1 MTQGVPAEQLSDAD
15 LRQELRQLNKKHD
28 DIQREGTDAQKS
40 NHASRS
46 AELEAEFAR
55 RFPQETRDSGPGAA
69 DQG

>member
-15 LRQELRQLNKKHD
+15 LRQELRQLNKKQD
-28 DIQREGTDAQKS
+28 DIRREGTDAQKS

-46 AELEAEFAR
+46 AELGAEFAR
-55 RFPQETRDSGPGAA
+55 RFPDE